1 MEQANEKQNSN
12 PIADQHSSDPQAA
25 TAGAPH
31 ATPDAGGQSFDQLMA
46 QSPKLCPF
54 AGWLKCLRKPALSM
68 EYSFQKRHVPDLD
81 NDVQGAH
88 KASGQGNQGATHP
101 NGQNSDTMSI
111 SGGFTIRY
119 FDFALG
125 VVGLAIAGCL
135 MKGCGCLKR
144 KMF

>member
-1 MEQANEKQNSN
+1 MPNTGEQN
-12 PIADQHSSDPQAA
+12 
-25 TAGAPH
+25 
-31 ATPDAGGQSFDQLMA
+31 FDQLMA
-46 QSPKLCPF
+46 RSPKLSPF

-81 NDVQGAH
+81 NDVQGAN
-88 KASGQGNQGATHP
+88 KPNGQGNQGSTHP
-101 NGQNSDTMSI
+101 SGQNSDTMSVR
-111 SGGFTIRY
+111 GGFTIRY

>member
-1 MEQANEKQNSN
+1 
-12 PIADQHSSDPQAA
+12 
-25 TAGAPH
+25 
-31 ATPDAGGQSFDQLMA
+31 
-46 QSPKLCPF
+46 
-54 AGWLKCLRKPALSM
+54 M